1 MPRQIIQCLSC
12 GRVKQPDDTW
22 SNEEISPFQK
32 NISHT
37 YCSQC
42 IQTLQ
47 EKLMAARDFKKWGFQ
62 KRIKYL
68 SNELDKHQKKHDQLS
83 FKNYMDEFFCITE
96 DEYVKYYEALKDKLV
111 PAVCPKCREE
121 IKSNDKAF
129 HIGAHILH
137 QHCHK
142 KITSKIQIILDNRW
156 EKSDKIDAYF
166 DLLRIEKEIRPAI
179 KELLSNKK
187 DKTKAI
193 A

>member
-1 MPRQIIQCLSC
+1 
-12 GRVKQPDDTW
+12 
-22 SNEEISPFQK
+22 
-32 NISHT
+32 
-37 YCSQC
+37 
-42 IQTLQ
+42 
-47 EKLMAARDFKKWGFQ
+47 MAARDFKKWGFQ
-62 KRIKYL
+62 KQIQYL
-68 SNELDKHQKKHDQLS
+68 SNELDKHQKKYDQLS
-83 FKNYMDEFFCITE
+83 FKNYMEEFFCITE
-96 DEYVKYYEALKDKLV
+96 GEYSKYYEALKDKLV

-121 IKSNDKAF
+121 IKSNDNVL

-137 QHCHK
+137 KHCHK

-179 KELLSNKK
+179 KELLNSRK